1 MTSSFSYSRTPIIFL
16 IVIYFDDKTY
26 LAQYTVIETQN
37 SKNLWFMDFVI
48 YNHITYFCDGSTL
61 KIFYFLKLWRQIE
74 NKPAIDKNLWKQK
87 TFQGL
92 RCILVNYY
100 VTLNKSP
107 KISTSGRL
115 SPSSVKCLPLKF
127 TLVSYA

>member
-1 MTSSFSYSRTPIIFL
+1 MA
-16 IVIYFDDKTY
+16 IYLDDKTD

-74 NKPAIDKNLWKQK
+74 NKPDIDKNLENIS
-87 TFQGL
+87 
-92 RCILVNYY
+92 RA
-100 VTLNKSP
+100 TLYTCK
-107 KISTSGRL
+107 L
-115 SPSSVKCLPLKF
+115 LCYLK
-127 TLVSYA
+127 